1 VIEDRPPEIQNVTL
15 ESAGRVLELA
25 DGGEYE
31 ITLPLP
37 VEGVLTFEASDDD
50 EVASI
55 SVKLNGEE
63 VATESPATLTF
74 EEAGNTQL
82 K

>member
-1 VIEDRPPEIQNVTL
+1 
-15 ESAGRVLELA
+15 
-25 DGGEYE
+25 
-31 ITLPLP
+31 LPLP
-37 VEGVLTFEASDDD
+37 AEGLLTFEASDDD

>member
-1 VIEDRPPEIQNVTL
+1 
-15 ESAGRVLELA
+15 
-25 DGGEYE
+25 
-31 ITLPLP
+31 LPLP
-37 VEGVLTFEASDDD
+37 AEGLLTFEASDDD

-74 EEAGNTQL
+74 EEAGEYAIEITAVDSAGQITTL
-82 K
+82 LLRYE